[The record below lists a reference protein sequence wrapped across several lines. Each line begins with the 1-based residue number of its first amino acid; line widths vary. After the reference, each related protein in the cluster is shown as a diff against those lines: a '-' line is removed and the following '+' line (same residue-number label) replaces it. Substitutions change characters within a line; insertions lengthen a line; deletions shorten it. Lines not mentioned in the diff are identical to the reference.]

1 MGYTFAIDGVPVAFF
16 KLLLVLV
23 DGVVVVVAGVT
34 GFTTVVVLVVE
45 EGFVIEVICD
55 GVVGV
60 LT

>member
-1 MGYTFAIDGVPVAFF
+1 MAFF

-23 DGVVVVVAGVT
+23 DGVVVLVVAGVA
-34 GFTTVVVLVVE
+34 GFTTVVVVFVVE
-45 EGFVIEVICD
+45 GLVIEVIYV

>member
-1 MGYTFAIDGVPVAFF
+1 MAFL

-23 DGVVVVVAGVT
+23 DEVVVVAGVT
-34 GFTTVVVLVVE
+34 GFTTVVVVFVVE
-45 EGFVIEVICD
+45 GLVIYV

>member
-1 MGYTFAIDGVPVAFF
+1 MAFL

-23 DGVVVVVAGVT
+23 DGVVLVVVAGAT
-34 GFTTVVVLVVE
+34 GFTTVVVVFVVE
-45 EGFVIEVICD
+45 GLVIEVIYV